1 MRNLYRF
8 IVRNHVIFLFII
20 LEIISFIFVFNFN
33 NFQKSRF
40 LNSSDY
46 ITGNIYSRYSR
57 ITDYFQLSAVNRKLA
72 EENARLRKL
81 AGIPK
86 TVRFIPD
93 TLRGYQNSEMQ
104 YSYISARIISN
115 TVNKQQNYLTLDKGS
130 KDGVKPDM
138 GLICADGV
146 VGVITNVTPSFS
158 TAMSLLNVRWN
169 ISAKIAKNN
178 YFGTLVWNGMDYQ
191 RVFLNDIPF
200 HVDVSVG
207 DTIVTSGFSSLFP
220 EGIRLGT
227 VEKIN
232 KEGGTNFYTII
243 VKLFI
248 DYKSLTYV
256 EVIENNK
263 RKELDI
269 ILRQN
274 SGNENLD

>member
-20 LEIISFIFVFNFN
+20 LEIMSFIFIFNFN

-40 LNSSDY
+40 INSSDFV
-46 ITGNIYSRYSR
+46 TGSIYSRYSR
-57 ITDYFQLSAVNRKLA
+57 ITDYFHLSTVNKNLA

-81 AGIPK
+81 VGIPK
-86 TVRFIPD
+86 ITRFIPD
-93 TLRGYQNSEMQ
+93 SLRGYQNSEMQ
-104 YSYISARIISN
+104 YSFISARIISN
-115 TVNKQQNYLTLDKGS
+115 TVNKQQNYLTLNKGS

-138 GLICADGV
+138 GIICADGV
-146 VGVITNVTPSFS
+146 VGVVINVTPSFS

-178 YFGTLVWNGMDYQ
+178 YFGTLLWNGRDYQ

-200 HVDVSVG
+200 HVNVNVG
-207 DTIVTSGFSSLFP
+207 DTIVTSGFSTLFP

-227 VEKIN
+227 VEN
-232 KEGGTNFYTII
+232 VSKEGGTNFYTIS

-263 RKELDI
+263 RKELDL
-269 ILRQN
+269 ILKQN
-274 SGNENLD
+274 SVNESLD

>member
-8 IVRNHVIFLFII
+8 IVRNHVIFLFVI
-20 LEIISFIFVFNFN
+20 LEIVSFSFIFNFN

-57 ITDYFQLSAVNRKLA
+57 ITDFFNLSVVNKRLS

-93 TLRGYQNSEMQ
+93 TLRGYQNSEQQ

-130 KDGVKPDM
+130 KDGVRPDM
-138 GLICADGV
+138 GIICADGV

-178 YFGTLVWNGMDYQ
+178 YFGTVLWNGKDYQ
-191 RVFLNDIPF
+191 RVSLNDIPF

-207 DTIVTSGFSSLFP
+207 DTIVTSGFSTLFP

-232 KEGGTNFYTII
+232 KEGGMNFYSII

-248 DYKSLTYV
+248 DYKSVSYV

-269 ILRQN
+269 ILKQS

>member
-20 LEIISFIFVFNFN
+20 LEIMSFIFIFNFN

-40 LNSSDY
+40 INSSDFV
-46 ITGNIYSRYSR
+46 TGSIYSRYSR
-57 ITDYFQLSAVNRKLA
+57 ITDYFHLSFVNRKLA

-81 AGIPK
+81 VGIPK
-86 TVRFIPD
+86 IARFIPD
-93 TLRGYQNSEMQ
+93 SLRGYQNSEMQ
-104 YSYISARIISN
+104 YSFISARIISN

-130 KDGVKPDM
+130 KDGVKTDM
-138 GLICADGV
+138 GIICADGV
-146 VGVITNVTPSFS
+146 VGVITNVSPSFS

-178 YFGTLVWNGMDYQ
+178 YFGTLLWNGKDYQ
-191 RVFLNDIPF
+191 RVLLNDIPF
-200 HVDVSVG
+200 HVMVNVG

-227 VEKIN
+227 VEN
-232 KEGGTNFYTII
+232 VSKEGGTNFYTIT

-263 RKELDI
+263 RKELDL
-269 ILRQN
+269 ILKQS
-274 SGNENLD
+274 SGNESLD

>member
-40 LNSSDY
+40 MNSSDFV
-46 ITGNIYSRYSR
+46 TGSIYTRYSR
-57 ITDYFQLSAVNRKLA
+57 ITDYFHLSIVNRKLS

-81 AGIPK
+81 VGIPK
-86 TVRFIPD
+86 TARFIPD
-93 TLRGYQNSEMQ
+93 SLRGYQNSEMQ
-104 YSYISARIISN
+104 YSFVSARIISN

-138 GLICADGV
+138 GIICADGV

-178 YFGTLVWNGMDYQ
+178 YFGTLLWNGKDYQ
-191 RVFLNDIPF
+191 RVLLNDIPF
-200 HVDVSVG
+200 HVNVDVG
-207 DTIVTSGFSSLFP
+207 DTIVTSSFSTLFP

-227 VEKIN
+227 VEN
-232 KEGGTNFYTII
+232 VSKEGGTNFYTIT

-248 DYKSLTYV
+248 DYKSITYV

-263 RKELDI
+263 RKELDL
-269 ILRQN
+269 ILKQS
-274 SGNENLD
+274 SGNESLD

>member
-57 ITDYFQLSAVNRKLA
+57 ITDYFHLSVVNKRLA

-93 TLRGYQNSEMQ
+93 SLYGYQNSEQ
-104 YSYISARIISN
+104 LYSYISARIISN

-130 KDGVKPDM
+130 KDGIKPDM
-138 GLICADGV
+138 GIICADGV

-178 YFGTLVWNGMDYQ
+178 YFGTLLWNGKDYQ

-200 HVDVSVG
+200 HVNVSVG

-227 VEKIN
+227 VEKVS
-232 KEGGTNFYTII
+232 KEGGMNFFTII

-248 DYKSLTYV
+248 DYKSVTYV

-269 ILRQN
+269 ILKQ
-274 SGNENLD
+274 SSVNENLD

>member
-8 IVRNHVIFLFII
+8 IVRNHVIFLFVI
-20 LEIISFIFVFNFN
+20 LEIGSFIFIFNFN

-57 ITDYFQLSAVNRKLA
+57 ITDYFNLSVVNKRLA

-81 AGIPK
+81 AGISK

-93 TLRGYQNSEMQ
+93 TLRGYQNSEQQ

-130 KDGVKPDM
+130 KDGVRPDM
-138 GLICADGV
+138 GIICADGV
-146 VGVITNVTPSFS
+146 VGVITNVSPSFS

-178 YFGTLVWNGMDYQ
+178 YFGTVLWNGKDYQ

-200 HVDVSVG
+200 HVDVSIG
-207 DTIVTSGFSSLFP
+207 DTIVTSGFSTLFP

-227 VEKIN
+227 VEKIS
-232 KEGGTNFYTII
+232 KEGGMNFYTII

-248 DYKSLTYV
+248 DYKSVSYV
-256 EVIENNK
+256 EVIENKK

-269 ILRQN
+269 ILKQS